1 MRTPRL
7 IAENSDSLIVRKKL
21 TVRGQVYGRRQL
33 IDNRADPFVL
43 SRYPNI
49 VDGLRESVSRPFVLA
64 V

>member
-7 IAENSDSLIVRKKL
+7 IAENSDSPIVREKL

-33 IDNRADPFVL
+33 IDSRADPFVL
-43 SRYPNI
+43 NRHPNI
-49 VDGLRESVSRPFVLA
+49 VDALRESVSRPFVLA